1 MIDTD
6 LYVDFM
12 RRYGTLTAEADADLR
27 RRVQALQRTKGQ
39 TIIRTGQV
47 ASSCFLVE
55 RGMVRSYYQRDNK
68 QVTIWF
74 ASEND
79 FAASTSSLY
88 NDQPSCETVECIED
102 CRFLYITNHDMQ
114 DLCRRYDC
122 INTIHRKMAEEY
134 CIILQNRIYSFQVLS
149 AAERYRELQ
158 ETEPAVVQRAP
169 PQYIASYLGISQET
183 LSCIRHTI

>member
-1 MIDTD
+1 MNTD
-6 LYVDFM
+6 AFVNFM
-12 RRYGTLTAEADADLR
+12 KRYGDITPEAEKDLR
-27 RRVQALQRTKGQ
+27 ERVQSLQRAKGQ

-55 RGMVRSYYQRDNK
+55 SGMVRSYYQHGDK

-74 ASEND
+74 AAEKD
-79 FAASTSSLY
+79 FAAAASSLF

-102 CRFLYITNHDMQ
+102 SRFLYVTSRNVEN
-114 DLCRRYDC
+114 LCRRYEC
-122 INTIHRKMAEEY
+122 INTIFRKMAEEY
-134 CIILQNRIYSFQVLS
+134 CIILNNRIYSFQVLS

-169 PQYIASYLGISQET
+169 LQYIASYLGISQET
-183 LSCIRHTI
+183 LSRIRH